1 MPFHSTWIQR
11 EISVMLLGS
20 TAPDPTKFFF
30 CLADSSTLTDSS
42 TAAAFFAAE
51 LPIGTN
57 GYSRKPITFT
67 GPSIYDNA
75 AKTAMIPTQT
85 ISWTPVGGSLQFQ
98 TAFLIADGAATGT
111 AGTIVMLNIESQTT
125 LRLAGQPYQVEY
137 SVLQK

>member
-20 TAPDPTKFFF
+20 TAPDSTKYFF
-30 CLADSSTLTDSS
+30 CLAASSTLTDSS
-42 TAAAFFAAE
+42 PAADFFTAE

-57 GYSRKPITFT
+57 GYSRKSITFT

-98 TAFLIADGAATGT
+98 TAFLIADGAATG
-111 AGTIVMLNIESQTT
+111 AVGTIVMLNIEPQTT